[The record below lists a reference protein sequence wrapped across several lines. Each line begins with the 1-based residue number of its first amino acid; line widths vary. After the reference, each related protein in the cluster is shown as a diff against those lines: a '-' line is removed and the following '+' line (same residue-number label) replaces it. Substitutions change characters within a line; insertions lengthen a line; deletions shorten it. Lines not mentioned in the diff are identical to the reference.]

1 MWALFAPPDDD
12 RALSWTF
19 NMSFELVGGFSFYPP
34 CLVVYEPILVNYH
47 GRALIPIMDQIRI

>member
-12 RALSWTF
+12 RALCLTI

-34 CLVVYEPILVNYH
+34 CPVVYETILAKYR
-47 GRALIPIMDQIRI
+47 GRALIPIMEFESI